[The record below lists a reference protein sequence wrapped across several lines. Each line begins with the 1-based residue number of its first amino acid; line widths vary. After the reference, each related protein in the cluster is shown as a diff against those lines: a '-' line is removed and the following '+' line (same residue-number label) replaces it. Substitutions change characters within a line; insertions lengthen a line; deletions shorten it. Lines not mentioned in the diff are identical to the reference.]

1 MLYANKVQTTK
12 WYLKYREDVY
22 NYIYS
27 LVKESYLAEDLVQ
40 ETFIKAYLKAGTFK
54 GSSSVKTWLYSI
66 AYNLTMDFFRK
77 KKSRYE
83 LQDQY
88 INNQDWSKLL
98 WDIRNWE
105 VNREL
110 ISSINNLKSSY
121 RKVIILRK
129 LNGYSVKETGEMLN
143 WSENKVKVTLSRAIS
158 YLRIQTNNEEQDKR
172 LKP

>member
-1 MLYANKVQTTK
+1 MYANKVQTTK

-88 INNQDWSKLL
+88 INSQDWGKLL
-98 WDIRNWE
+98 WDIRSWE

-158 YLRIQTNNEEQDKR
+158 YLRIHTNNEEQDKR